1 MMGRLIGAAFVMLA
15 VATTPLEAAGPVD
28 PAFDV
33 VVVAAKADWP
43 GKILVSHDERAWT
56 EDGFVRAP
64 GARQFAR
71 NVAAWFTGGRPGKFL
86 VYSKNFGLTGATLAS
101 VMTEAGH
108 TWTVTTDAPFTLAT
122 LQQYDAVF
130 LTGTNP
136 AVPTDVLTDY
146 VRGGGRV
153 FLGAGTCCDESV
165 EAAQWNPFLHA
176 FGLGY
181 QPKLNNVANTVP
193 IDSAEPVFAGVPSL
207 YQGYG
212 SVLEVT
218 DPTNSNVRPLVS
230 HSGYLL
236 YAAYEGRSIPVPVNI
251 LPETCPNRLV
261 LNGRGTARVAVLGTE
276 ALDVTAID
284 PASIRL
290 LEARPWHWRY
300 RDVGRPVQP
309 LIGKTDLSA
318 CIDPDPDSHRD
329 LILFFQVDDLTAALE
344 QGLGRLV
351 ESGEAFAVTL
361 SGTLKPEFG
370 GAPIVGED
378 IVVVVR
384 PNASDR
390 NGRLLRLLDRV
401 RQGQSSGNRAR

>member
-1 MMGRLIGAAFVMLA
+1 MGRLIGAVFVMLA
-15 VATTPLEAAGPVD
+15 VATTPLEAAGPAN

-56 EDGFVRAP
+56 DDGFVRAP

-86 VYSKNFGLTGATLAS
+86 VYSKNFGLTGGTLAS

-108 TWTVTTDAPFTLAT
+108 TWTVTTEVPFTLST
-122 LQQYDAVF
+122 LQQYDGVF

-146 VRGGGRV
+146 VRAGGRV
-153 FLGAGTCCDESV
+153 FLGAGTCCSESA
-165 EAAQWNPFLHA
+165 EAAQWNPFLNA

-181 QPKLNNVANTVP
+181 QPRLNNVANTVA

-212 SVLEVT
+212 SVLEIT
-218 DPTNSNVRPLVS
+218 DPTNPSVRALAS
-230 HSGYLL
+230 YNGYLL
-236 YAAYEGRSIPVPVNI
+236 YAAYEGRSIPVAVNI

-261 LNGRGTARVAVLGTE
+261 LNGRGTVRVAVLGTDT
-276 ALDVTAID
+276 LDVTAID

-300 RDVGRPVQP
+300 RDVGKPVLP

-318 CIDPDPDSHRD
+318 CVDPAHDSHGD

-344 QGLGRLV
+344 AGLGRPL

-361 SGTLKPEFG
+361 TGTLKPEFG
-370 GAPIVGED
+370 GASIVGED
-378 IVVVVR
+378 IVVMVR
-384 PNASDR
+384 HKAPDR
-390 NGRLLRLLDRV
+390 SGRLSRLLDRV
-401 RQGQSSGNRAR
+401 LRAR